1 MEQRERELT
10 EEREHL
16 TLVQT
21 LIQRE
26 MEQRLAELGVM
37 KQDIVDYRKDLT
49 EETLNEQTRLNNVDS
64 KVKESQYRTAY
75 QRVLE
80 LSRMYYAPY
89 FGMIC
94 FREEGEQDEESYYI
108 GKRGL
113 TQDGDPLI
121 LDWRTPAASL
131 FYQQHLGKMSFRAP
145 GGEIP
150 VDLLIRRQYII
161 KDGTLKG
168 MFDSELDIKDD
179 ILQMVLSGS
188 SGDRL
193 KEVIATIQK
202 EQDDL
207 IRAPL
212 EENVLL
218 DGVAGSGKTTIILHR
233 VAYLLYNYRERL
245 KDNILILGP
254 NQIFMEYI
262 SQVLPD
268 LGETEGTHQRTLRK
282 LAQEVLELQGNI
294 MKPRV
299 YFEKLMHGEDAAWRK
314 RVYEKADAS
323 YIKELEKAYN
333 GYEES
338 QRLGTDLKFNGRPL
352 LGAEEGNE
360 LFFKTYHNMPYNRRV
375 MRIKRLIN
383 SRLRDL
389 RDRMVRKLQREYE
402 SKIREAKQRGEEDL
416 ANRLRFEGNT
426 KLHGLMVQLYE
437 FRIQLREVYAI
448 PVIEEWYRQSLCGG
462 EACEWTEED
471 LWAMLYAAAVFHG
484 KGLFEVKHLVV
495 DEAQDVSALGLAA
508 LLKVTDTESLTI
520 VGDVRQKIKGQSYP
534 SLMDEWKKVMPPKV
548 RAKTHEYRL
557 RRSYRSTRQI
567 MEYAMKDLEE
577 ALRCPIETVER
588 PGEPVRSLQGSLT
601 PALEQTIAEGLE
613 WLRAQGM
620 DRIAILTENMEEA
633 SYIADLL
640 GTGAELVTGELRKT
654 TPGRIP
660 VMPVYFAKGL
670 EYDGVIALDTMK
682 DSLTHYVLCTRAL
695 HRLIHIH
702 LQ

>member
-389 RDRMVRKLQREYE
+389 RDRMVRK
-402 SKIREAKQRGEEDL
+402 
-416 ANRLRFEGNT
+416 
-426 KLHGLMVQLYE
+426 
-437 FRIQLREVYAI
+437 
-448 PVIEEWYRQSLCGG
+448 
-462 EACEWTEED
+462 
-471 LWAMLYAAAVFHG
+471 AAA
-484 KGLFEVKHLVV
+484 
-495 DEAQDVSALGLAA
+495 
-508 LLKVTDTESLTI
+508 
-520 VGDVRQKIKGQSYP
+520 
-534 SLMDEWKKVMPPKV
+534 
-548 RAKTHEYRL
+548 
-557 RRSYRSTRQI
+557 
-567 MEYAMKDLEE
+567 
-577 ALRCPIETVER
+577 
-588 PGEPVRSLQGSLT
+588 
-601 PALEQTIAEGLE
+601 
-613 WLRAQGM
+613 
-620 DRIAILTENMEEA
+620 
-633 SYIADLL
+633 
-640 GTGAELVTGELRKT
+640 
-654 TPGRIP
+654 
-660 VMPVYFAKGL
+660 
-670 EYDGVIALDTMK
+670 GV
-682 DSLTHYVLCTRAL
+682 
-695 HRLIHIH
+695 
-702 LQ
+702 

>member
-1 MEQRERELT
+1 
-10 EEREHL
+10 
-16 TLVQT
+16 
-21 LIQRE
+21 
-26 MEQRLAELGVM
+26 
-37 KQDIVDYRKDLT
+37 
-49 EETLNEQTRLNNVDS
+49 
-64 KVKESQYRTAY
+64 
-75 QRVLE
+75 
-80 LSRMYYAPY
+80 
-89 FGMIC
+89 
-94 FREEGEQDEESYYI
+94 
-108 GKRGL
+108 
-113 TQDGDPLI
+113 
-121 LDWRTPAASL
+121 
-131 FYQQHLGKMSFRAP
+131 
-145 GGEIP
+145 
-150 VDLLIRRQYII
+150 
-161 KDGTLKG
+161 

-282 LAQEVLELQGNI
+282 LAQEVLELQGTI

-299 YFEKLMHGEDAAWRK
+299 YFEKLMHGEDEAWRK

-383 SRLRDL
+383 SRLKDL

-402 SKIREAKQRGEEDL
+402 SRIREAKQRGEEDL
-416 ANRLRFEGNT
+416 ANRLRFEGNA
-426 KLHGLMVQLYE
+426 KLHELMVQLYE
-437 FRIQLREVYAI
+437 FRVQLREVYAI
-448 PVIEEWYRQSLCGG
+448 PVIEEWYRQSLCSG

-548 RAKTHEYRL
+548 RSKTHEYRL

-567 MEYAMKDLEE
+567 MEYAMKDLED

-601 PALEQTIAEGLE
+601 PELEPMIAEGLE

-620 DRIAILTENMEEA
+620 DRIAILTENMEQA
-633 SYIADLL
+633 SYIAELL

>member
-1 MEQRERELT
+1 MENQEKDLTIERQ
-10 EEREHL
+10 HL
-16 TLVQT
+16 SQVQL
-21 LIQRE
+21 LIQNE
-26 MEQRLAELGVM
+26 MNRQLAELGVM
-37 KQDIVDYRKDLT
+37 KQDIVERRKDMT
-49 EETLNEQTRLNNVDS
+49 EETLIEQTRMDHVGS
-64 KVKESQYRTAY
+64 EIKEAQYTAAY

-80 LSRMYYAPY
+80 LTKMYYLPY

-94 FREEGEQDEESYYI
+94 FIEKGEDGEESYYI

-131 FYQQHLGKMSFRAP
+131 FYQQHLGEMSFRAP
-145 GGEIP
+145 SGQID

-161 KDGTLKG
+161 KDGELKG

-233 VAYLLYNYRERL
+233 VAYLLYNFREKL

-282 LAQEVLELQGNI
+282 LAMEVLELKDPI
-294 MKPRV
+294 MRPRD
-299 YFEKLMHGEDAAWRK
+299 YFERLMHGDDESWRQS
-314 RVYEKADAS
+314 VYKKADISFAKVLDEAVS
-323 YIKELEKAYN
+323 A
-333 GYEES
+333 YEEK
-338 QRLGTDLKFNGRPL
+338 QRLSEALVFDGSVL
-352 LGAEEGNE
+352 LDAKEGND
-360 LFFKTYHNMPYNRRV
+360 LFFRAYRSMPYNRRV
-375 MRIKRLIN
+375 MRIKRVIN
-383 SRLRDL
+383 SRLKDVRDKGVK
-389 RDRMVRKLQREYE
+389 RLQREYAQ
-402 SKIREAKQRGEEDL
+402 KIKEAKATGQEEL
-416 ANRLRFEGNT
+416 ANRLRYEGNA
-426 KLHGLMVQLYE
+426 KLYE
-437 FRIQLREVYAI
+437 YMVSLYEYRLFLRDVYAI
-448 PVIEEWYRQSLCGG
+448 PNVEEWYREWICQGDTS
-462 EACEWTEED
+462 AWTEED
-471 LWAMLYAAAVFHG
+471 LWAMLYVAAKFHG
-484 KGLFEVKHLVV
+484 KGLFDVKHLVV

-508 LLKVTDTESLTI
+508 LLKVTGTESLTV
-520 VGDVRQKIKGQSYP
+520 VGDVRQKIKGKNYP
-534 SLMDEWKKVMPPKV
+534 SLMDEWKKAMPPSV
-548 RAKTHEYRL
+548 RKQTKDYQL
-557 RRSYRSTRQI
+557 RRSYRSTRQV

-577 ALRCPIETVER
+577 DLRCPIQTVER
-588 PGEPVRSLQGSLT
+588 PGEPVKNWKSKLDESLKAKLT
-601 PALEQTIAEGLE
+601 EGLA
-613 WLRAQGM
+613 WLKEQKMERVAV
-620 DRIAILTENMEEA
+620 LTENMEQA
-633 SYIADLL
+633 RFVAGLL
-640 GTGAELVTGELRKT
+640 GSDGELVTGELRKT
-654 TPGRIP
+654 TPDLIP